1 VTWLA
6 MLPRVF
12 LMCATTLLVMEVILI
27 GKITT
32 ISVSIK
38 VIMKG
43 SYRTVIKI
51 LKSSLH
57 VNFLAFT

>member
-1 VTWLA
+1 
-6 MLPRVF
+6 
-12 LMCATTLLVMEVILI
+12 MCATTLLVMEVILI